1 MPAGDTDMA
10 KRKGNREARK
20 PKQDKQEKTQA
31 ATSVSAIGANA
42 VLPGRRR

>member
-1 MPAGDTDMA
+1 MA

-31 ATSVSAIGANA
+31 ATSVSAIGATS
-42 VLPGRRR
+42 GRVAPDRADGGA